1 MYKRSIMVIKQKEYQ
16 IKKIFKIKKWIN
28 QYKKKMK
35 IKYIADKHQG
45 WQF

>member
-1 MYKRSIMVIKQKEYQ
+1 MYKRLIMVIKQKEYQ
-16 IKKIFKIKKWIN
+16 IKKILKIKKWIY

-45 WQF
+45 